1 MQSDSDR
8 NQPPLD
14 LLPGRRT
21 FFGWLTYGLG
31 ATAAA
36 VAGFPVVRYFI
47 GVRPPETKWVEL
59 GAVENFALDETRLIT
74 FENPLRQ
81 PWDGAAAHTGVFVR
95 YEGTDDRRQ
104 PKFRVLA
111 VNCTHL
117 GCPVSW
123 FPQSGLFMCPCHGGV
138 YDAAGERASGPP
150 PRGLYHFVWR
160 VNSGKLEV
168 QAPHFPSLADPLDP
182 AEKLASRTDCCG
194 GRQSTSTSGSGEHA

>member
-1 MQSDSDR
+1 MQPEPTS
-8 NQPPLD
+8 QPPFD

-21 FFGWLTYGLG
+21 FFGWLTYATG

-36 VAGFPVVRYFI
+36 IAGLPLVRYFV
-47 GVRPPETKWVEL
+47 GTPRPEVQWVEL
-59 GAVENFALDETRLIT
+59 GAVETFPLDETRMVT

-95 YEGTDDRRQ
+95 YEGQDAAKL
-104 PKFRVLA
+104 PKFRILA

-150 PRGLYHFVWR
+150 PRGLYHCVWR
-160 VNSGKLEV
+160 ITAGRLEV
-168 QAPHFPSLADPLDP
+168 QAPHFPSLEDPLDDTTSG
-182 AEKLASRTDCCG
+182 AAKTSACCKPV
-194 GRQSTSTSGSGEHA
+194 GSGEDA

>member
-1 MQSDSDR
+1 MQPEPTS
-8 NQPPLD
+8 PPPFD

-21 FFGWLTYGLG
+21 FFGWLTYATG

-36 VAGFPVVRYFI
+36 IAGLPLVRYFV
-47 GVRPPETKWVEL
+47 GTPRPEVKWVEL
-59 GAVENFALDETRLIT
+59 GAVETFPLDETRMVT

-95 YEGTDDRRQ
+95 FEGQDAAKQ
-104 PKFRVLA
+104 PKFRILA

-138 YDAAGERASGPP
+138 YDGAGERASGPP
-150 PRGLYHFVWR
+150 PRGLYHCVWR
-160 VNSGKLEV
+160 ITAGRLEV
-168 QAPHFPSLADPLDP
+168 QAPHFPSLGDPLDDATSGAAKTTACCKP
-182 AEKLASRTDCCG
+182 A
-194 GRQSTSTSGSGEHA
+194 GSGEHA